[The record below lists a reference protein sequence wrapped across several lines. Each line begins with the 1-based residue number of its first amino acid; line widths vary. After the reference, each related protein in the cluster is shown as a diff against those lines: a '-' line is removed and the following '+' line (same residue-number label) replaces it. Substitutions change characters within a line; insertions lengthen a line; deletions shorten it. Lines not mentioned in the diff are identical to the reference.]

1 MELNQLP
8 VGEIGGERAKAAV
21 YLADALAG
29 LYGGEPTVSPIVGGR
44 RAALVQLRVFNV
56 GAYQAQRNDVGPSAG
71 ASRLSPYL
79 RHGCISLGEAKQD
92 ALKKIGGA
100 RAYKFI
106 QELAWRQFWQLQ
118 RERIGDRALNH
129 DLEQP
134 KVPLG
139 DNPVPPEVE
148 AGETGLV
155 CMDTSVRSLHK
166 TGYLYNHGRMWLAAY
181 LIHHRKCAWQAGAQF
196 FYRYLLDG
204 DPASNSLSWQ
214 WVASTF
220 SHKPYFFNRDNVEK
234 YSKDSDTGDTYC
246 THCPAAKNNTCPFD
260 APYSVLGKRLFGS
273 TYDNENGYA
282 PSGKSGGRERG
293 ATGKNGNRGDM
304 AARRPFKRG

>member
-1 MELNQLP
+1 MELEQ
-8 VGEIGGERAKAAV
+8 IRANRAEAAD
-21 YLADALAG
+21 YAAGALRG
-29 LYGGEPTVSPIVGGR
+29 LYGGDTTPSPIVGGR
-44 RAALVQLRVFNV
+44 TAGLTRLRVFNV
-56 GAYQAQRNDVGPSAG
+56 GAYEARRNDVGPSAG
-71 ASRLSPYL
+71 ASILSPYL
-79 RHGCISLGEAKQD
+79 RHGCITLGEAKAD
-92 ALKKIGGA
+92 AIQKIGGA

-118 RERIGDRALNH
+118 RQRIGDRALNH

-139 DNPVPPEVE
+139 DHPVPDDVE
-148 AGETGLV
+148 AGDTGLT
-155 CMDTSVRSLHK
+155 CMDTSIRSLHQ
-166 TGYLYNHGRMWLAAY
+166 TGYLFNHGRMWLAAY
-181 LIHHRKCAWQAGAQF
+181 LVHHRKCAWQAGAAF

-234 YSKDSDTGDTYC
+234 YSRDSATGETYC
-246 THCPAAKNNTCPFD
+246 THCPAAKNNSCPFD
-260 APYSVLGKRLFGS
+260 ATYPTLGKRLFGPD
-273 TYDNENGYA
+273 YDTDNGYK
-282 PSGKSGGRERG
+282 PSAAKSG
-293 ATGKNGNRGDM
+293 NRDM